1 MLPEVLRKKVG
12 IVFQMPVVFPM
23 SIYKNMSY
31 ALSYNGLNSK
41 KDIDEIIEEKLRLA
55 GLYEEVKDKL
65 KKSALKLPGGQK
77 QRFLIW
83 LISQKADILKQ

>member
-31 ALSYNGLNSK
+31 ALSYHGLNSK

-55 GLYEEVKDKL
+55 GL
-65 KKSALKLPGGQK
+65 
-77 QRFLIW
+77 
-83 LISQKADILKQ
+83 

>member
-31 ALSYNGLNSK
+31 ALSYHGLNSK

-65 KKSALKLPGGQK
+65 KKSALKLILYVLDGGTA
-77 QRFLIW
+77 FVVHF
-83 LISQKADILKQ
+83 A

>member
-1 MLPEVLRKKVG
+1 MLSEVLRKKVG

-31 ALSYNGLNSK
+31 ALSYHGLNSK

-55 GLYEEVKDKL
+55 ELYEEVKDKL
-65 KKSALKLPGGQK
+65 KKVH
-77 QRFLIW
+77 
-83 LISQKADILKQ
+83 